1 MRFKNGDGIGMIKVF
16 LVEDEIVMRE
26 GIKNNIDW
34 EKEGFEFVGE
44 ASDGELAYPLIQ
56 KARPD
61 ILITDIKMPF
71 MDGLELSRLVK
82 QEMPDIKIIILSGY
96 DEFAY
101 AKEAIKIGITDYLVK
116 PIAGAKLLEAV
127 KKVGDIVLEEQ
138 QQKLF
143 FQQFE
148 KERQE
153 NMQLARQKFFH
164 GMVSGKKSAS
174 GLLKEGREIGFD
186 LAAKRYNIV
195 LLQIFAG
202 GEVEGYS
209 EQQNQAALA
218 IEEVTEKMPEVLM
231 VELGLEGWAFVV
243 KETGEESLDQI
254 LKVFLGQLQKRVEA
268 CPGVEYFG
276 GVGRTVERLSELNH
290 CFEEAN
296 RAFAYRYLKKRNQIV
311 FSEEDTP
318 EASVDEELK
327 LSALN
332 LEKLDRKSIE
342 RFLKTGL
349 KSEVIHFVDEYFASL
364 GERNIQSLLF
374 RQYVTMDMYFVA
386 ASMLEQLGYDSGE
399 LVARCGD
406 FQKMTEVFSTVE
418 RTKGYLTNVYETVIE
433 LRETVAR
440 KKYSSLLKDARN
452 YIEQNYDNEEIS
464 LNTVAASVNLSPN
477 HFSTIFSQ
485 ETGQTFI
492 EFLTCVRM
500 EKAKELLRSTSMK
513 TAEIAY
519 AVGYKDAHYFSY
531 LFKKTQEC
539 TPREFRTRG

>member
-1 MRFKNGDGIGMIKVF
+1 MLKVF
-16 LVEDEIVMRE
+16 LVEDEVVMRN
-26 GIKNNIDW
+26 GIKNTIPW

-44 ASDGELAYPLIQ
+44 ASDGELAYPLI
-56 KARPD
+56 KKEKPD

-96 DEFAY
+96 DEFEY
-101 AKEAIKIGITDYLVK
+101 AKEAISIGITDYLVK
-116 PIAGAKLLEAV
+116 PVASTQLLEAV
-127 KKVGDIVLEEQ
+127 KKVGKLVQEEQ
-138 QQKLF
+138 QQREFLET
-143 FQQFE
+143 FE
-148 KERQE
+148 RERLE
-153 NMQLARQKFFH
+153 NKQLARQKLFR
-164 GMVSGKKSAS
+164 GLAS
-174 GLLKEGREIGFD
+174 GMKAVSDILKEGREAGLD
-186 LAAKRYNIV
+186 LAANRYNII
-195 LLQIFAG
+195 LFQIFAN

-209 EQQNQAALA
+209 EEQNTATQA
-218 IEEVTEKMPEVLM
+218 IEAMTDDMPEVLM
-231 VELGLEGWAFVV
+231 VELGLDGWAFIV
-243 KETGEESLDQI
+243 KETGEEKKLEHTMEE
-254 LKVFLGQLQKRVEA
+254 FLERLLSIIGT
-268 CPGVEYFG
+268 CTGIEYFG
-276 GVGRTVERLSELNH
+276 GVGKAVGRLSELNK

-296 RAFAYRYLKKRNQIV
+296 RAFAYRYLKKRNQIIYSGDAV
-311 FSEEDTP
+311 EEK
-318 EASVDEELK
+318 AVDEELK

-332 LEKLDRKSIE
+332 MDKLDRKSIE
-342 RFLKTGL
+342 RFLKIGL
-349 KSEVIHFVDEYFASL
+349 KGEVTHFIDEYFDSL

-386 ASMLEQLGYDSGE
+386 ATMLEQLGYDSGE
-399 LVARCGD
+399 LVERCGD

-418 RTKGYLTNVYETVIE
+418 RTKDYLRNVFETVIE

-519 AVGYKDAHYFSY
+519 TVGYKDAHYFSY